1 MRTAWGWGP
10 ACACRPSQP
19 CGTAS
24 RPATR
29 TRNLSTP
36 CWFIVLKKTLLSI
49 MMRCLPYKKMEKYL
63 PSKHTGKGH
72 QKWPKFTNNPS
83 SIPVRSTSRIP
94 KVLISCR
101 PVPGVCGVGAASALA
116 PARILILYC
125 LYNLC
130 MSYQSYFKGLKIK
143 MLEVIYRKFKFDED
157 WWASI
162 HVSPLCVRTALTEQ
176 NNYKHTETNL
186 F

>member
-1 MRTAWGWGP
+1 MTFIPERENCLRLGP
-10 ACACRPSQP
+10 CLCLPPFSTVWHCEQACNKNQK
-19 CGTAS
+19 
-24 RPATR
+24 
-29 TRNLSTP
+29 LEHTP
-36 CWFIVLKKTLLSI
+36 LIYCTQENAPVNHDEMLTVLKNGKI
-49 MMRCLPYKKMEKYL
+49 
-63 PSKHTGKGH
+63 PSKHTGKGNR
-72 QKWPKFTNNPS
+72 KWPKFTNNPS

-162 HVSPLCVRTALTEQ
+162 HVSHLCARTELTQ
-176 NNYKHTETNL
+176 
-186 F
+186 